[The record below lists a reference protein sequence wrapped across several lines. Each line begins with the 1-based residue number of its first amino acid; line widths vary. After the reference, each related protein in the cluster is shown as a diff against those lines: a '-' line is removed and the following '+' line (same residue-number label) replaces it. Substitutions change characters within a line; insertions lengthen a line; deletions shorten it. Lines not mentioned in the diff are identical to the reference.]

1 MIEYQKGV
9 NVMAD
14 DFKTLFGGRITP
26 KGVKTVVKGDAYDCI
41 EGVRMILDEM
51 SKKHKLDIM
60 DIALDTLRIKGEENV
75 KDVSSSYIMV
85 TSDTGEIFG
94 KELTDIQTYV
104 LMCGL
109 GLDEKLNCMSD
120 DKILALTEMG

>member
-1 MIEYQKGV
+1 
-9 NVMAD
+9 
-14 DFKTLFGGRITP
+14 
-26 KGVKTVVKGDAYDCI
+26 
-41 EGVRMILDEM
+41 
-51 SKKHKLDIM
+51 M

-94 KELTDIQTYV
+94 MELTDTQTYV

-109 GLDEKLNCMSD
+109 GLDEKMNCMSD